1 MDKLS
6 TRFDLNEILGNEIG
20 REKKKKKN
28 TRLDGLSRGAW
39 SRYKSLDSQSSE

>member
-20 REKKKKKN
+20 REKKKN